1 MNEDFKN
8 DLDEPLIFHNPNEE
22 NGMPNEF
29 QLEFLPKE
37 SYSENG
43 NEKIRQISNL
53 TDYEDKDFENLNIN
67 EENKNKIKIKR
78 KPTLGDISLS
88 SLLFR
93 PIQNGSLRSSVY
105 GLICVTLGTGMLPL
119 PYFFRTNGILLTLII
134 FFFCSFPTYI
144 TLKLLTTMSYEFK
157 VYSFDKLI
165 AHLFGKNSF
174 MEIYTVIVLLINS
187 FGSIIMWNVFISE
200 FAKDILGYFN
210 SELGSETN
218 LILILFFI
226 LFFIQIPLAVFSSGN
241 EFDIM
246 SNLGMFQIIY
256 VLFVIIFEFPTYLME
271 NFDKELF
278 GEMETYFN
286 FNLKIVE
293 MPFIFFIAFGNHST
307 ILTVIHQIKDK
318 THERVSN
325 VGKKTFYAEFGIYL
339 LVFFICYF
347 STFQQTEQIFLTRPN
362 TSFLMLIGE
371 FFMMILMICNVAL
384 YFFTSTPTFEFILN
398 DGKEL
403 SQKQK
408 YFSSFIVLTIL
419 MIISLY
425 INEVDTILAFLGVT
439 AQVSLIFILPI
450 AMYMKWKEDTL
461 SYSRK
466 IMFVCLI
473 LFFTFLGVGG
483 FILMIYN
490 QFRTI

>member
-1 MNEDFKN
+1 MNEKN
-8 DLDEPLIFHNPNEE
+8 DLEEPLISNNENLEKLNE
-22 NGMPNEF
+22 NMEY
-29 QLEFLPKE
+29 LPSE
-37 SYSENG
+37 EIIENG
-43 NEKIRQISNL
+43 NIKYR
-53 TDYEDKDFENLNIN
+53 KNLNKT
-67 EENKNKIKIKR
+67 ENMKDSNKKIER
-78 KPTLGDISLS
+78 KPTMGDISLS

-93 PIQNGSLRSSVY
+93 PIESGSLRSSVY

-134 FFFCSFPTYI
+134 FFFCAFPTYI

-157 VYSFDKLI
+157 IYAFDKLI
-165 AHLFGKNSF
+165 AHLFGRNSL
-174 MEIYTVIVLLINS
+174 MEIYTIIVLLINS

-226 LFFIQIPLAVFSSGN
+226 LIFIQIPLAVFSSGK

-246 SNLGMFQIIY
+246 STIGMFQIVY
-256 VLFVIIFEFPTYLME
+256 VLFVVIFEFPNYLME

-286 FNLKIVE
+286 FNIKIVE

-307 ILTVIHQIKDK
+307 ILTVIQQIKDK

-371 FFMMILMICNVAL
+371 FFMMILMICNIAL

-408 YFSSFIVLTIL
+408 YFSSFIVLTTL
-419 MIISLY
+419 MIISFY

-439 AQVSLIFILPI
+439 AQVSLIFIIPI
-450 AMYMKWKEDTL
+450 SMYIKWKENTI

-466 IMFVCLI
+466 IMFICLI
-473 LFFTFLGVGG
+473 LFFTLLGVGG